1 MRYLLSIFILLA
13 LMAIGNYSA
22 LTFGFVWTP
31 AQSLVAVGFLILIAY
46 SFGEVFRKIGLPA
59 LLGYITVGIVFGPSF
74 AEQLPF
80 DFPTA
85 IITAQVIDDMHIVN
99 VLVVGVIGMLAGGK
113 FRIGELAGNLRLLLV
128 LTASILVLVVSLTVI
143 GVLSLAQ
150 IFPTQL
156 AFIHE
161 LPMST
166 QILVALF
173 FGVLAFGLSSSTT
186 VALIQE
192 LRARGPLSTVV
203 LGVVLLSEVVLF
215 ALFALLIAVGRYM
228 ATSEALTLVNIASH
242 VPNVLVDLALAIL
255 IGIGVGIISVLYLTY
270 VKKEALLFTLVLI
283 FAGYYGATQLGV
295 EALLVFLAAGFF
307 VQNASARGD
316 EMVRALERIGM
327 PIFVVYFALVA
338 AQLDLKVAAGYLP
351 LVLGLV
357 IIRVFALHFATRMA
371 SRRAVETNRAYEY
384 LHISFFSQDA
394 VVLVLA
400 GVVANTFPVWGAAF
414 QNVTMA
420 TVIAYLIGGP
430 ILFKLALDRAGETQF
445 ARQRLIDEMDY
456 RADDSDAGVA
466 ALSLQAQLP
475 DPDFADAWLRGAV
488 QDLQESLITLDDRWI
503 RTPIIQQSTAL
514 SSFLNETH
522 TLITSIVTRLHE
534 QAAPTP
540 LETNFADS
548 DQPNNG
554 QNITK
559 QTNDALLEQLAEAVR
574 EGQKRFTNRLHPLL
588 ESILQ
593 KDNQT
598 LTATDMES
606 FMEGLRDLEDQ
617 QSILKVEREDEL
629 FDSETGDGRI
639 VKFVK
644 RIRRLRYR
652 LRGPGY
658 RSVPIGRLWRY
669 YVELAVPVSFSSDTA
684 TITIQRELFWRQLW
698 LHLRTLDALFDDLHN
713 AINSRLS
720 LDHPEDDKP
729 LTPAVVDNTDSSDEK
744 DIWFKGRQSVWLD
757 TTTQPPEALATAE
770 PDLTSELDTNLVE
783 VLPITAPMV
792 LQQKRFLEIIEQFES
807 DEAKRHKELSEILQR
822 SAEIALHRYSHSIA
836 QAYEAF
842 LVATAHAGTSEL
854 LPFRYRPGARYDQ
867 ASRAETRLLER
878 LQRLHKVIDGYHG
891 WILLDHETALLA
903 QWFQLYKMRV
913 QRVTKSLVEA
923 RAERDL
929 AQIISRCETLAKT
942 DNEPENTRDWTALFQ
957 SQIQPL
963 LQQHRRSVENAL
975 AQFHQGLSTRALI
988 DIVEARISHLPEHIV
1003 VLAQEADRSTI
1014 ASSSFDLAFRH
1025 WVVTQLDRELVLRFV
1040 EFNERGSTLLTG
1052 HLKRL
1057 ENAAQVLEF
1066 NLLTAQRTDHVT
1078 VDPADIEGAD
1088 NEASES
1094 DNFAI
1099 NGLNRARKLIEQ
1111 AQIQLLDEAQN
1122 LNLWI
1127 QSEIDVILNATFKPL
1142 HERRLGEVQREL
1154 ARLEAA
1160 SLMQRGETLASEYLR
1175 PLMGRLRTGTR
1186 RFGTYWQELA
1196 QDLRSVLGQPPL
1208 IADRSDIRAILYA
1221 GQPAVASLAP
1231 PIYRRLFTPVP
1242 LDILDFYVARPD
1254 VEHTCIQAINGW
1266 LEGQSNSILITGSR
1280 GMGKR
1285 TLVHNIV
1292 PARVHAQ
1299 SSSQSTTQKLA
1310 DQIATRSIGK
1320 LTSLQNYN
1328 DPSANKLIRR
1338 AFNTP
1343 QELTEDQYV
1352 TIRLSEQTRDEN
1364 DLCRQLCVL
1373 IGTKA
1378 DGTVTDMETFTQLLT
1393 ERAGPRRIVILENAD
1408 KIYSRTSS
1416 GLAMA
1421 RKFLT
1426 MLSQTSHNT
1435 LWIVIMNTPASS
1447 VLQSMVGLKDFFTH
1461 SLHVEPL
1468 DHDEIEH
1475 MIMTRHQ
1482 VSGFSLDFLPR
1493 QLNRLQRLRRPFL
1506 GKTVRQPPGEF
1517 FERLTRRTH
1526 GNPHLALL
1534 YWLRAV
1540 ELDPQDDSSIHV
1552 MPLEYV
1558 EFNLLDELSL
1568 TKKLILALL
1577 AQHGSLTPHQLHT
1590 MLREPIEIT
1599 LTELDH
1605 LKRLGFV
1612 EILAETLENYR
1623 LRALAAPLVA
1633 HELRRNNLI

>member
-31 AQSLVAVGFLILIAY
+31 AQSLVAIGFLILIAY

-74 AEQLPF
+74 AEQLSF
-80 DFPTA
+80 NFPTT
-85 IITAQVIDDMHIVN
+85 IITDQVIDDMHIVN

-113 FRIGELAGNLRLLLV
+113 FRVGELAGNLRLLLV
-128 LTASILVLVVSLTVI
+128 LTVSILVLVVSLTVI

-156 AFIHE
+156 AFIYN
-161 LPMST
+161 LPLST

-215 ALFALLIAVGRYM
+215 ALFALLLAVGRYM
-228 ATSEALTLVNIASH
+228 VDSEALTLATIASH
-242 VPNVLVDLALAIL
+242 VPNVAVDLLLAIL
-255 IGIGVGIISVLYLTY
+255 IGVCVGIISVLYLTY
-270 VKKEALLFTLVLI
+270 VKKEALLFTLGLI
-283 FAGYYGATQLGV
+283 FAAYFAATKLGA

-357 IIRVFALHFATRMA
+357 IIRVFAIHFATRIA

-400 GVVANTFPVWGAAF
+400 GVVATTFPVWGAAF

-445 ARQRLIDEMDY
+445 ARQRLLEEMDY
-456 RADDSDAGVA
+456 RPDDSDAGVA
-466 ALSLQAQLP
+466 AISLQAQLP

-488 QDLQESLITLDDRWI
+488 QDLQEALNALDDRWI
-503 RTPIIQQSTAL
+503 RNPIVQQNTAL
-514 SSFLNETH
+514 NSFLNETH
-522 TLITSIVTRLHE
+522 TLITSIVARLHE
-534 QAAPTP
+534 QAT
-540 LETNFADS
+540 ETNPADPG
-548 DQPNNG
+548 QPN
-554 QNITK
+554 
-559 QTNDALLEQLAEAVR
+559 TNSNTQQATDALLEQLAEAVR

-598 LTATDMES
+598 LTAADMES
-606 FMEGLRDLEDQ
+606 FMDALRDLEDQ

-629 FDSETGDGRI
+629 FDIETGDGRI

-669 YVELAVPVSFSSDTA
+669 YVELALPVSFARDTA

-698 LHLRTLDALFDDLHN
+698 LHLRALDALFDDLHN
-713 AINSRLS
+713 ALNSKLS
-720 LDHPEDDKP
+720 LDETEDDQSAKP
-729 LTPAVVDNTDSSDEK
+729 GVTDSTESLDDDK
-744 DIWFKGRQSVWLD
+744 DLWFQGRQRAWLD
-757 TTTQPPEALATAE
+757 TTTQPSDALTLEASTTEAGTAE
-770 PDLTSELDTNLVE
+770 T
-783 VLPITAPMV
+783 LPAAPPMV
-792 LQQKRFLEIIEQFES
+792 LQQKRFIEIIEQFQS
-807 DEAKRHKELSEILQR
+807 AEARNHKELSELLQR
-822 SAEIALHRYSHSIA
+822 SAEIALHRYSQSIA
-836 QAYEAF
+836 QAYQAF
-842 LVATAHAGTSEL
+842 LVGTAHAGTSEL
-854 LPFRYRPGARYDQ
+854 LPFQYRPGARYDQ
-867 ASRAETRLLER
+867 ASRSETRLLER
-878 LQRLHKVIDGYHG
+878 LQRLHKVIEGYHG
-891 WILLDHETALLA
+891 WILLDHETALLS

-913 QRVTKSLVEA
+913 QRVTKSLIEA
-923 RAERDL
+923 RAEREL
-929 AQIISRCETLAKT
+929 SQLITRCETLAKI
-942 DNEPENTRDWTALFQ
+942 DDHQIDGQQANNEPQNTRDWTALFQ

-988 DIVEARISHLPEHIV
+988 DIVEARISHLPEHIL

-1014 ASSSFDLAFRH
+1014 AAASFDLAFRH

-1040 EFNERGSTLLTG
+1040 EFNERGSALLTA

-1057 ENAAQVLEF
+1057 ESASQVLEF
-1066 NLLTAQRTDHVT
+1066 NLLTAQRNDHVT
-1078 VDPADIEGAD
+1078 VDAANIEASGQ
-1088 NEASES
+1088 ETSES

-1111 AQIQLLDEAQN
+1111 SQTQLLEEAQN

-1127 QSEIDVILNATFKPL
+1127 QSEIDAILKTTFKPL

-1160 SLMQRGETLASEYLR
+1160 SLMQRGENLASEYLR
-1175 PLMGRLRTGTR
+1175 PLMGRLRTGTH
-1186 RFGTYWQELA
+1186 RFGTYWQELL
-1196 QDLRSVLGQPPL
+1196 QDLRTVLGQPAVT
-1208 IADRSDIRAILYA
+1208 ADRSDIRAILYA

-1242 LDILDFYVARPD
+1242 LDILDFYVARP
-1254 VEHTCIQAINGW
+1254 ELEQTCIEAITGW
-1266 LEGQSNSILITGSR
+1266 LDGQSNSILITGSR

-1292 PARVHAQ
+1292 PARVH
-1299 SSSQSTTQKLA
+1299 TQLPN
-1310 DQIATRSIGK
+1310 QITTRSLGQ

-1328 DPSANKLIRR
+1328 DPSATKLLAR

-1352 TIRLSEQTRDEN
+1352 TIRLSEQIRDEH
-1364 DLCRQLCVL
+1364 DLCRQLTTL
-1373 IGTKA
+1373 LA
-1378 DGTVTDMETFTQLLT
+1378 DKSDAALTDLDAFAQRLT
-1393 ERAGPRRIVILENAD
+1393 EYAGPRRIVILENAD

-1421 RKFLT
+1421 RKFLA
-1426 MLSQTSHNT
+1426 MLSQTSNNT
-1435 LWIVIMNTPASS
+1435 LWIVIMNTPAAT

-1461 SLHVEPL
+1461 SLELQPL

-1517 FERLTRRTH
+1517 FEQLTRRTH

-1540 ELDPQDDSSIHV
+1540 ELDPQDDASIHV
-1552 MPLEYV
+1552 MPLESV
-1558 EFNLLDELSL
+1558 DFNLLDELSL

-1577 AQHGSLTPHQLHT
+1577 AQHGSLTPQQLQQ
-1590 MLREPIEIT
+1590 MLREPLDVI

-1623 LRALAAPLVA
+1623 MRALAAPLVA
-1633 HELRRNNLI
+1633 YELRRNNLI